1 MLFCSN
7 AKIRDLIQL
16 QAILRKNTLNCAGT
30 LLSLDKPMVMGIL
43 NITPDSFYANS
54 RVTSH
59 DQWVDKAGEMIE
71 SGADILDLGAQSTRP
86 GAQIVTAEEELE
98 RLMLALDLIKRHFP
112 AQILSIDTFYASVAE
127 HAAKAGAS
135 MINDVSGGEDAAM
148 FETVAATKLPYVLMH
163 RPGNA
168 QVMQKMTNYQN
179 LLLDM
184 AAYFK
189 ERLAR
194 LSELG
199 VHDIVLDPG
208 FGFGKTLEQNYEL
221 LANLNK
227 FQVFELPILAGVSR
241 KKMIQQITNNDVAG
255 ALNGTTAVHMFAL
268 QQGAKL
274 LRVHDV
280 KEAVE
285 CIKIYMAIEAQIA

>member
-1 MLFCSN
+1 M
-7 AKIRDLIQL
+7 

-30 LLSLDKPMVMGIL
+30 LLSLEKPKVMGIL

-54 RVTSH
+54 RVTSQ

-98 RLMLALDLIKRHFP
+98 RLMPAMDLINRHFP
-112 AQILSIDTFYASVAE
+112 SQILSVDTFYAKVAE
-127 HAAKAGAS
+127 HAAKAGAG
-135 MINDVSGGEDAAM
+135 MINDVSGGEDTAM

-194 LSELG
+194 LFELG

-241 KKMIQQITNNDVAG
+241 KKMVQQITHTDAAG
-255 ALNGTTAVHMFAL
+255 ALNGTTAVHMAAL